1 MEAVVYVKKLFTNDF
16 VSEPSLAPPTS
27 KVLRRAWLATAV
39 VTKCSRRY
47 GLSFC
52 TRLSSLSIRPSY
64 GEGVGGEEIFPLFP
78 RNA

>member
-1 MEAVVYVKKLFTNDF
+1 MEAIVYVKKLFTNDF
-16 VSEPSLAPPTS
+16 VSEPSLASPTS

-52 TRLSSLSIRPSY
+52 TPLSRRLGLYPCITETVESLCIP
-64 GEGVGGEEIFPLFP
+64 P
-78 RNA
+78 